1 MQELTRTS
9 AQSMQHRITD
19 PIQIDSAAIA
29 AEHAAG
35 SDVIVQF
42 SKPGYTE
49 NMLRQLDELCQ
60 HYTTRF
66 HVRFYGHYL
75 GSFDCLALR
84 KLPAVRCLAVDCL
97 QAAEN
102 LKTVTEL
109 QNLEELSLGVY
120 LLDDPGLLGA
130 ANLRNLKVLSV
141 SETKKRTLDLSH
153 IAKYRRLQSLSISG
167 HEKGLEAISEAA
179 GIDTLQ
185 LAQARNTVSLGFI
198 NRMPGLRSL
207 RLILGGRRNID
218 EIEHS
223 GISSLSVIRVR
234 GFESFAP
241 ERWPGLKHLH
251 VEDQM
256 QVRDLRFSAANV
268 LLSRVLLLN
277 CKQLESVMG
286 LEHLSGLNE
295 IRISRTA
302 INLDDLLASGSPPN
316 LQIFAFYTGK
326 ALLNRQIRARLDS
339 LGYAEMGQRH

>member
-1 MQELTRTS
+1 
-9 AQSMQHRITD
+9 
-19 PIQIDSAAIA
+19 
-29 AEHAAG
+29 
-35 SDVIVQF
+35 
-42 SKPGYTE
+42 
-49 NMLRQLDELCQ
+49 
-60 HYTTRF
+60 
-66 HVRFYGHYL
+66 
-75 GSFDCLALR
+75 
-84 KLPAVRCLAVDCL
+84 VRCLAVDCL
-97 QAAEN
+97 QAADN

-120 LLDDPGLLGA
+120 QLNDPGLLGA
-130 ANLRNLKVLSV
+130 ANFFNLKVLAV

-167 HEKGLEAISEAA
+167 HDKGLEAVSEAA
-179 GIDTLQ
+179 RIDNLQ

-198 NRMPGLRSL
+198 NRMASLRSL

-241 ERWPGLKHLH
+241 GKWPGLKHLH
-251 VEDQM
+251 IEDQM
-256 QVRDLRFSAANV
+256 QVRELHFSTANGP
-268 LLSRVLLLN
+268 LSRILLLN
-277 CKQLESVMG
+277 CKQLERVTG

-302 INLDDLLASGSPPN
+302 INLDDFLASGLPPN

-326 ALLNRQIRARLDS
+326 AELNRQLRARLDS
-339 LGYAEMGQRH
+339 LGYSEMGQRH